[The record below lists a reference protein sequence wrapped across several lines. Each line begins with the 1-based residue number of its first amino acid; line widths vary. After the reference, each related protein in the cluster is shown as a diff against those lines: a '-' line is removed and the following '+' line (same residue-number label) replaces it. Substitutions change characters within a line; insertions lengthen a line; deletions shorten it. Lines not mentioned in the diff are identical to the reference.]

1 MVLSNMFFEE
11 HDDDVWLNE
20 TSAFNAVIAMSLTTI
35 LITLIVMGIICV
47 FFVYFERIFH
57 QKKSFCTTTFLYTI
71 TCKSTLNKS
80 VVMTLTVFSL
90 DFDLCNSN

>member
-1 MVLSNMFFEE
+1 MFFEE
-11 HDDDVWLNE
+11 HADDVWLNE

-71 TCKSTLNKS
+71 TCKCQHLSGRN
-80 VVMTLTVFSL
+80 
-90 DFDLCNSN
+90 DCGPI